1 MKLARREKYYVY
13 AGAVS
18 IGIFLF
24 FQFLISPFFDARA
37 RVRRGVEAKEAGLEE
52 IMQLSSEYKRYRRE
66 SQGIEQILAKRTRS
80 GFTLFSYLEKAAGEA
95 GVKAHIKY
103 MRPSTSSGSGPNI
116 ESLVEMKLD
125 GITLEQ
131 LVGYLY
137 RIESPVMLVIV
148 KRISIQE
155 NKRQAGYLDAI
166 LQVMTFQG

>member
-13 AGAVS
+13 AVAVS

-24 FQFLISPFFDARA
+24 FQFLIFPFFDARA
-37 RVRRGVEAKEAGLEE
+37 RVKRGVKAKEIGLREM
-52 IMQLSSEYKRYRRE
+52 IQLSSEYQRYRKE

-95 GVKAHIKY
+95 EVKSHIKY
-103 MRPSTSSGSGPNI
+103 MKPSTSTGSGPNK

-131 LVGYLY
+131 LIGYLY
-137 RIESPVMLVIV
+137 RVESPDKLVIV

-155 NKRQAGYLDAI
+155 NKGQAGYLDAI